1 MMKSLAYGIALF
13 TVFTGVA
20 TAQPPEPGER
30 MDRMAIL
37 LDLDDYQ
44 KGEVQRIFDEQRAA
58 RQARRDAIRESG
70 VRPSREE
77 RDAQR
82 QQARDN
88 MRLQLQGVLTP
99 EQMTKFDVLAED
111 RQGRGRRGR
120 GGGGPR
126 GDDAAE

>member
-1 MMKSLAYGIALF
+1 MKSLIVGIALF
-13 TVFTGVA
+13 TIFTGVA
-20 TAQPPEPGER
+20 AAQPPEPGER

-37 LDLDDYQ
+37 LDLDEYQ

-58 RQARRDAIRESG
+58 RQATRDAIRESG

-111 RQGRGRRGR
+111 RRGRGRRGH
-120 GGGGPR
+120 GGGPR